1 MYRNL
6 AMKCDARLRS
16 FRKANRG
23 DMYHV
28 SQRVLNADLSEIKKG
43 DRPKWRFL
51 DRAKQNMRKINLSV
65 ENTKVRSSIE
75 I

>member
-43 DRPKWRFL
+43 DRPKWRF
-51 DRAKQNMRKINLSV
+51 
-65 ENTKVRSSIE
+65 
-75 I
+75 